1 MGSQAA
7 SAIPEETA
15 YPIMV
20 LLVDDQSFVAALLQ
34 RELANEK
41 DISIHYCQDSSQA
54 VGTAEKVGPTV
65 ILLDLN
71 MPGIDGL
78 TVCRFIRAHPA
89 TRDIP
94 VIMLSSNDVPATKAA
109 AFAAGANDYIVKLP
123 DAIELIARLRYHSAS
138 YINKLQRDD
147 AYRALRASQ
156 MKLEEINSQ
165 LQQLASFPRMD
176 PNPVIEVNAAREITY
191 LNPAA
196 EKLFPD
202 LAAKGLEHPLL
213 KGQKIPFELFEQ
225 GEEREVVL
233 ETVLGERT
241 YEQHVYYVAE
251 SSLIRIRVLDITARK
266 AAEAEH
272 RRLSKAVED
281 SFEAIMLTDMERRI
295 SYVNPAFTRLF
306 GFSEQEAIGQSIDY
320 MAVADAP
327 YPTPGQA
334 LEAAHEQGVYS
345 GEAQRRSKDGR
356 AILVLLNVAAVRDEH
371 NKISGYVS
379 NMTDLTELK
388 RIEVEARQR
397 MEELTHANAE
407 LRELNVKLEQ
417 AQNQLMQSEKMASIG
432 LLAAGVAHEINN
444 PIGYIQSNLG
454 TLATYIKQFLAVL
467 DACEQAEL
475 SAPDGNKLPAGLAE
489 LIKGG
494 EIAYLRQDAVAL
506 LSESQEGIDR
516 VKNIVKNLK
525 EFSHISTG
533 EKWNHEDIHR
543 GLDSTLNVIGNELK
557 YKCEVV
563 KEYGELPPVECLLAQ
578 LNQVFMNLLIN
589 AAQAIET
596 RGTITIRTGAHDEQI
611 WIEIAD
617 NGKGIPPENLKR
629 IFDPFFTTK
638 PVGTGT
644 GLGLSVSYSI
654 IKKHHGRIEVE
665 STEGKGSV
673 FRVWLPV
680 KQPVGDDGAL
690 AKEDIQT

>member
-1 MGSQAA
+1 
-7 SAIPEETA
+7 
-15 YPIMV
+15 
-20 LLVDDQSFVAALLQ
+20 
-34 RELANEK
+34 
-41 DISIHYCQDSSQA
+41 DSSQA

-78 TVCRFIRAHPA
+78 TVCHFIRAHPA

-94 VIMLSSNDVPATKAA
+94 VIMLSSNDDPATKAA

-123 DAIELIARLRYHSAS
+123 DAIELVARLRYHSAS

-156 MKLEEINSQ
+156 MKLEEINMQ

-213 KGQKIPFELFEQ
+213 KGQQIPFELFEQ
-225 GEEREVVL
+225 GEQREVVF

-241 YEQHVYYVAE
+241 YEQHAYYVEE

-266 AAEAEH
+266 AAEAER
-272 RRLSKAVED
+272 RRLSEAVE
-281 SFEAIMLTDMERRI
+281 
-295 SYVNPAFTRLF
+295 
-306 GFSEQEAIGQSIDY
+306 
-320 MAVADAP
+320 
-327 YPTPGQA
+327 QA
-334 LEAAHEQGVYS
+334 LEAIVLTDAERLIVYANPAFARLFGYSAQEVIGQPVELLTVAGGSYPSPLQVSGVAREQEAFS
-345 GEAQRRSKDGR
+345 GETLLRCKDGR
-356 AILVLLNVAAVRDEH
+356 TILVLLNVAVIRDEH
-371 NKISGYVS
+371 NEISGYVGTM
-379 NMTDLTELK
+379 NDLTELK

-397 MEELTHANAE
+397 LEELTLANTE
-407 LRELNVKLEQ
+407 LRELNAKLEQ
-417 AQNQLMQSEKMASIG
+417 AQSQLMQSEKMASVG

-454 TLATYIKQFLAVL
+454 TLETYVKKFLAVL
-467 DACEQAEL
+467 DAYEKAEL
-475 SAPDGNKLPAGLAE
+475 SIPDREKLFAGLAE
-489 LIKGG
+489 LKKGG
-494 EIAYLRQDAVAL
+494 EIAYLKQDVVAL

-516 VKNIVKNLK
+516 VKKIVESLK
-525 EFSHISTG
+525 AFSRINVNDEWG
-533 EKWNHEDIHR
+533 QEDIHH
-543 GLDSTLNVIGNELK
+543 GLDSTLNVIWSELK

-563 KEYGELPPVECLLAQ
+563 KEYGVLPPVECLLAQ

-589 AAQAIET
+589 AAQAMET
-596 RGTITIRTGAHDEQI
+596 RGTITIRTGVRDDQI

-617 NGKGIPPENLKR
+617 NGKGIPPENLSR

-644 GLGLSVSYSI
+644 GLGLSVSFNI
-654 IKKHHGRIEVE
+654 IQKHHGRIEVE
-665 STEGKGSV
+665 SAEGRGST

-680 KQPVGDDGAL
+680 RQHASDDGAL
-690 AKEDIQT
+690 VEGG